1 MNKYHYEYKDDGDVK
16 YCYPGTQVLV
26 NKFNIRNAQQLNVAE
41 REITIIKAAVL
52 ADTIT
57 GGFDLVH
64 LKSIHKFL
72 FEDIYEW
79 AGQLR
84 TVDIAKGNI
93 FCLVP
98 FIEMQFSELYRKLK
112 KDHFLKGETDSG
124 YVAEKIAYYLSE
136 INVIHPFRD
145 AHVIIGTRLEKP
157 SKINGFAL
165 LSPIFLC
172 PKGENGITT
181 LLHILLASS
190 MKV

>member
-112 KDHFLKGETDSG
+112 KDHFLKEETDSG